1 MKTAYSLVGA
11 VLFGA
16 IVHGQAAKP
25 APPAAPA
32 AKEITLTASSANV
45 KESGTPVKIRI
56 FRWSSDEERTPLVAS
71 LTAPPPGAGRAAG
84 GRPGGGGGRG
94 ANAGAARGA
103 AAPAAA
109 APAAAPAPAPA
120 DAAPDQAQAGDA
132 AGGDAQAGRAARAGG
147 AGGGRG
153 RGGRGGDAAPLTPIQ
168 AFTAALQKAPTV
180 GYIWTTDVTGYS
192 IKYAWHTT
200 QPDGTERIVLATDRR
215 LGAYSPAWTLNN
227 PGTPTDY
234 EFTLLELHLDPK
246 GGEGKA
252 SLTTKLVADNDTKQL
267 SLENYAAAPTILQNV
282 KRSAN

>member
-1 MKTAYSLVGA
+1 MKTAYSIIGA
-11 VLFGA
+11 VIFGA

-25 APPAAPA
+25 AAPAAPA
-32 AKEITLTASSANV
+32 TKEVLLTASSANV

-56 FRWSSDEERTPLVAS
+56 FRWSSDEERAPLVTS

-84 GRPGGGGGRG
+84 GRPGGGGGGRG

-103 AAPAAA
+103 APATDAA
-109 APAAAPAPAPA
+109 APAQAQEPAPAPAPA
-120 DAAPDQAQAGDA
+120 GDA
-132 AGGDAQAGRAARAGG
+132 AAADAQAGRAARAGG
-147 AGGGRG
+147 AGGGNRG
-153 RGGRGGDAAPLTPIQ
+153 RGGRGGDATPLTPIQ

-192 IKYAWHTT
+192 IKYAWHAT

-227 PGTPTDY
+227 SGTPTDY
-234 EFTLLELHLDPK
+234 EFTLLELRLDPK

-252 SLTTKLVADNDTKQL
+252 SLTTKLVADNNTKQL